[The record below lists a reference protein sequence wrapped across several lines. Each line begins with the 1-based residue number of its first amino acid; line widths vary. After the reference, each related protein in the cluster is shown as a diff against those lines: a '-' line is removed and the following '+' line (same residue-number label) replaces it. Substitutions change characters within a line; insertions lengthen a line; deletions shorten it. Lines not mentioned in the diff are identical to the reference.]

1 MKSIE
6 LKEVIKSNF
15 TDFDGMHEEVNKCK
29 FLTKFGSI
37 KLLTTMLIVN
47 CLQKASISHCVTVK
61 ELLIENPS
69 FDNLNKIQVMFAQFA
84 NKTYDLQSK
93 MHDRID
99 YLKELYNDKPTLCE
113 NTRRVNGIASV
124 TQSIEISLPRVFD
137 KIRKTYGETKRFK
150 PTSYGI
156 LVEIPDYTD
165 DIKYLS
171 NRIMSGIKTN
181 AQESMAKMGFVVQDL
196 LGKQVSCYLKNFYE
210 PKFRLI
216 CSKFKFV
223 RTFIRVSMTDF
234 PLALMPLVGNLRNK
248 SNFFKMSISCTL
260 LYNHERLI
268 LLYS

>member
-1 MKSIE
+1 MVCMK
-6 LKEVIKSNF
+6 KSTSVSF
-15 TDFDGMHEEVNKCK
+15 S
-29 FLTKFGSI
+29 TKFVSI
-37 KLLTTMLIVN
+37 QLLTTILVVN

-61 ELLIENPS
+61 ELLVENPS
-69 FDNLNKIQVMFAQFA
+69 FENLNKIQVMFAQFA

-99 YLKELYNDKPTLCE
+99 YLEDLYNDKPTLCE
-113 NTRRVNGIASV
+113 NTRRINAIASV
-124 TQSIEISLPRVFD
+124 TQSIEISLPRVFG
-137 KIRKTYGETKRFK
+137 KIRKAYGQTKRFK

-171 NRIMSGIKTN
+171 NRIMSSIKTN

-196 LGKQVSCYLKNFYE
+196 LGKQVSCHLKNIYQ

-223 RTFIRVSMTDF
+223 RTFIKVFMIGF
-234 PLALMPLVGNLRNK
+234 LLALMP
-248 SNFFKMSISCTL
+248 
-260 LYNHERLI
+260 
-268 LLYS
+268 